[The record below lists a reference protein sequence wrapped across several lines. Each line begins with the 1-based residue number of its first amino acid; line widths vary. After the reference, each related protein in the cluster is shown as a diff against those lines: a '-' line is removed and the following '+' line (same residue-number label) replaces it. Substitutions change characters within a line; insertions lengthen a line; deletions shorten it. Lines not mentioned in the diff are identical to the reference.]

1 MLGEGTVSREK
12 QIWWWQISRWKHY
25 KCESSGATSLSTWKG
40 KKKNCQPRTQYP
52 AKVSSKYEDKMSNF
66 SIIKKVKEFIT
77 SRVTQ

>member
-12 QIWWWQISRWKHY
+12 QIWWWQISHWKHY

-40 KKKNCQPRTQYP
+40 KKNCQPRTQYP
-52 AKVSSKYEDKMSNF
+52 ARVSFKYEDKMSNF